1 MNLGQV
7 SLMTDD
13 NSVHSDKSTLLYS
26 ENVDKSDE
34 SVEVHEDKIISLET
48 GKS

>member
-1 MNLGQV
+1 MNLGQI

-13 NSVHSDKSTLLYS
+13 NSVHSDKSTLLCS
-26 ENVDKSDE
+26 DNLDKSGE
-34 SVEVHEDKIISLET
+34 KVEAHKDKVISLET